1 MIRLTEL
8 KLRLDHSPKDL
19 TALVR
24 KTLALAEP
32 EVATLHIF
40 KRSIDA
46 RKAELLLVYIVD
58 VDLPPER
65 ETALLAKFA
74 SHLHI
79 GPTPDIAYQL
89 VAHAPLDGSL
99 RPAGKP
105 THPAGN
111 QLRPVEKPIGP
122 MQSPIRPIVVGF
134 GPCGIFAALLLA
146 QMGFKPIVLER
157 GKKVRERTQDTWGL
171 WRKNVLNPESNVQFG
186 EGGAGTFSDGKLW
199 SQIKD
204 PRHLGR
210 KVMQEFV
217 KAGAPPEILVE
228 AHPHIGTFK
237 LVKVVENMRA
247 QIIALGGEIRFEQR
261 VTDVLIEQSSPDA
274 QGRTRHIRALTVLD
288 VAANTSYTLRADHV
302 VLAVGHSARDT
313 FAMLYARGVFMQ
325 AKPFSIGFRI
335 EHPQGLIDRARWGRH
350 AGHPLLGAAEYKLV
364 HHVENGPAK
373 GRSVYSFCMCP
384 GGTVVAA
391 TSEAGR
397 VVTNGMS
404 QYSRNERNA
413 NAGIVVGIEPRDYP
427 TDAASFHA
435 AFGDTTGAKLGDTY
449 GSTLSDAVTPQ
460 PTQGVAYHPL
470 AGIVLQRQLESSAY
484 LLGGSNYEA
493 PGQLVGDF
501 LADRASTTLGSVQPS
516 YKPGVKLGSLS
527 TALPSYA
534 IAAIRDAIPAFG
546 KKIKGF
552 DMADAVLIGVE
563 TRTSSPL
570 KITRGEDFQSLNV
583 AGLYPAGEG
592 ASYAGG
598 ILSAGVDGIRVAEA
612 LARQICATPNSART
626 V

>member
-8 KLRLDHSPKDL
+8 KLRLDHSPDDL

-24 KTLALAEP
+24 KTLALAESEP
-32 EVATLHIF
+32 ATLRIF

-58 VDLPPER
+58 VDLPPALEA
-65 ETALLAKFA
+65 ALLAKFA
-74 SHLHI
+74 GHLHI
-79 GPTPDIAYQL
+79 GPAPDMAYHL
-89 VAHAPLDGSL
+89 VAQAPMGAPL
-99 RPAGKP
+99 RPER
-105 THPAGN
+105 N
-111 QLRPVEKPIGP
+111 
-122 MQSPIRPIVVGF
+122 PIRPVVVGF

-146 QMGFKPIVLER
+146 QMGLKPIVLER
-157 GKKVRERTQDTWGL
+157 GKTVRERTKDTWGL
-171 WRKNVLNPESNVQFG
+171 WRKNVLDPESNVQFG

-217 KAGAPPEILVE
+217 KAGAPPEILVD

-237 LVKVVENMRA
+237 LVRVVENMRA

-261 VTDVLIEQSSPDA
+261 VTDVLVEPAPADA

-288 VAANTSYTLRADHV
+288 VPKNMSYELRADHV
-302 VLAVGHSARDT
+302 VIALGHSARDT
-313 FAMLYARGVFMQ
+313 FAMLHARGVFMQ

-364 HHVENGPAK
+364 HHVESGLGK
-373 GRSVYSFCMCP
+373 SRSVYSFCMCP

-391 TSEAGR
+391 TSEPGR

-413 NAGIVVGIEPRDYP
+413 NAGIVVGIEPPDYP

-435 AFGDTTGAKLGDTY
+435 AFGNTSSNAFDNRVD
-449 GSTLSDAVTPQ
+449 PQ
-460 PTQGVAYHPL
+460 PAPGVPYHPL
-470 AGIVLQRQLESSAY
+470 AGIVLQRQLESSAFV
-484 LLGGSNYEA
+484 LGGGTYEA

-501 LADRASTTLGSVQPS
+501 LADQASTTLGSVEPS

-527 TALPSYA
+527 TALPGYA
-534 IAAIRDAIPAFG
+534 IAAIREAIPAFG

-552 DMADAVLIGVE
+552 DMADAVLTGVE

-570 KITRGEDFQSLNV
+570 KITRGDDFQSLNV

-612 LARQICATPNSART
+612 LARKVLATIASAT
-626 V
+626 